1 MADPATPSS
10 TVTPQRFDFA
20 FDPLYRMAAMPFGV
34 TPKRAWV
41 QVDSEHLEVRYGF
54 WQVRT
59 PLTNVVSTEIS
70 GPYQRF
76 KTIGPAHLSFAD
88 KGLTF
93 ASNGARGV
101 CIGFAE
107 PVKGIDPVGNL
118 RHPGLTVT
126 VSDPE
131 ALVRFLGKVTP
142 ARSEP
147 EKLADVQ
154 TALDDLHTM
163 TAAELRDLADEHGV
177 ARTSSMSKANLVAA
191 LEEGLGAD
199 LLDELEDRGG
209 L

>member
-1 MADPATPSS
+1 
-10 TVTPQRFDFA
+10 
-20 FDPLYRMAAMPFGV
+20 MPFGV

-41 QVDSEHLEVRYGF
+41 QVDGELLEVRYGF
-54 WQVRT
+54 WRVRT
-59 PLTNVVSTEIS
+59 PLTNVVSAEPT

-76 KTIGPAHLSFAD
+76 KTIGPAHLSLAD

-93 ASNGARGV
+93 ASNGASGV
-101 CIGFAE
+101 CISFAE

-126 VSDPE
+126 VADPDG
-131 ALVRFLGKVTP
+131 LVRFLGRV
-142 ARSEP
+142 SP
-147 EKLADVQ
+147 EGGEREELAVVQ
-154 TALDDLHTM
+154 TALDELHTM
-163 TAAELRDLADEHGV
+163 TAAELRDLADEHGI

-199 LLDELEDRGG
+199 LLTELADRAED